1 MKLFVF
7 LAIVVSL
14 WYVMRW
20 FQQVESERRLHRD
33 RTRERGDPT
42 ARKVPRATDTIVCV
56 RCGSYVPADHPTAC
70 EKKDCPFPG
79 VG

>member
-1 MKLFVF
+1 MKFFVF

-20 FQQVESERRLHRD
+20 FQQAETERRLRQSRSSD
-33 RTRERGDPT
+33 RAKRT
-42 ARKVPRATDTIVCV
+42 ARKVARATDTIVCV
-56 RCGSYVPADHPTAC
+56 RCGAYVPADHPTAC
-70 EKKDCPFPG
+70 ERSDCPFPG